1 MFASGI
7 CVGTV
12 TQQHSQGYAEHKV
25 PLCNC
30 YQNFTAVMFT
40 GTTITCLGTT
50 SAENLRRSTQRQKVL
65 KLQLRSRS
73 EHCLT
78 PIFCYSKKR
87 LQLFTLALRY
97 RVKQSNG
104 HGKHRASYCGNAKEL
119 RDTFRKQFIS
129 SKSFRVAV
137 FTAKVV
143 FFPKTYYILYYQFP
157 WKPSFLSK

>member
-30 YQNFTAVMFT
+30 YPNFAAVMFT
-40 GTTITCLGTT
+40 GTTTTCLGTT
-50 SAENLRRSTQRQKVL
+50 SAENLWRSTQRQKVL

-78 PIFCYSKKR
+78 PDFCYGKR
-87 LQLFTLALRY
+87 LQLFSLSLRY
-97 RVKQSNG
+97 RVKRSDG
-104 HGKHRASYCGNAKEL
+104 HSKHRASYCGNAKEL
-119 RDTFRKQFIS
+119 RDIFRKQFIS

-137 FTAKVV
+137 FTAEVV

>member
-1 MFASGI
+1 M
-7 CVGTV
+7 GTV

-30 YQNFTAVMFT
+30 YQNCAAVMFT
-40 GTTITCLGTT
+40 GTTTTCLGTT
-50 SAENLRRSTQRQKVL
+50 SAENLGRSTQRQKVL
-65 KLQLRSRS
+65 KCQLRSRS

-78 PIFCYSKKR
+78 PDFCYSKR
-87 LQLFTLALRY
+87 LQLFSLSLRY

-104 HGKHRASYCGNAKEL
+104 HSKHRASYCGNAKEL
-119 RDTFRKQFIS
+119 RDIFRKQFIS

-137 FTAKVV
+137 FTAEVV
-143 FFPKTYYILYYQFP
+143 FFPKSYYILYYQFP